1 MRFDCEELFDIAI
14 REYREADFL
23 KDGAE
28 GFSQRE
34 GLRAWAYESE
44 DCDYEDEK
52 EVVDEIKRYIKEE
65 KSFES

>member
-1 MRFDCEELFDIAI
+1 MRFNCEELFDIAI
-14 REYREADFL
+14 REYREADFI

-34 GLRAWAYESE
+34 GLKAWACESE
-44 DCDYEDEK
+44 NCDYEDEQ
-52 EVVDEIKRYIKEE
+52 EVVDEIRFFIKEE